1 MTAGGWR
8 DIADDHVRHRWDL
21 CCQCHEHA
29 DPSMELKQTIYV
41 DPDNYANSGIPI
53 CEACG
58 RERKYIKTQ
67 IMKG

>member
-1 MTAGGWR
+1 
-8 DIADDHVRHRWDL
+8 
-21 CCQCHEHA
+21 
-29 DPSMELKQTIYV
+29 MELKQTIYV